1 MYALAGA
8 YGPVNVAQG
17 PLAWIRNCEIY
28 TTESVNIPGPFEI
41 FAGADD
47 PATFRSDVCSV
58 GTATIGGNA
67 AGATVPVTAPAQA
80 DVAVVAP
87 TINLARAS
95 KTSECVY
102 DTAAAGALNI
112 AADVS
117 VPCPVQ
123 TDADLSGMPTDIGTA
138 IPFPT
143 ITPGATDY
151 TVGPGQTLSLN
162 PGNYGRIVLEANA
175 TLQLALSGNYHFR
188 SIQTSTRQIRSYIT
202 VLSERVNILVKEY
215 MLLGHRTQVNPAD
228 TRLLRIYVEGDDTIP
243 AGWDYPAGFTYRGDG
258 YFNACYVY
266 SPNATQSWR
275 GKPLNNGA
283 YRTQSFGKAF
293 FEDTLTA
300 KFRVTMEHPQDE
312 ECFKPE
318 FTCASIGRVTP
329 GMSCN
334 SATGEVKILSWS
346 AGEKSLSYLL
356 FFDEGASIP
365 IYPSVNALR
374 DAACLEFKSTELTYD
389 PLNQV
394 ENAIKTPN
402 IWTAGVLANCG
413 DPKNLVPMVVG
424 PVDPENGPGYPP
436 VCYNA
441 YTYDRLGI
449 ASPDTCTIVRP

>member
-8 YGPVNVAQG
+8 YGPVNVSQG
-17 PLAWIRNCEIY
+17 PLAWIKNCEIY
-28 TTESVNIPGPFEI
+28 TTQSVNVPGPFQI
-41 FAGADD
+41 FAGPND
-47 PATFRSDVCSV
+47 PATFRSDVCSAD
-58 GTATIGGNA
+58 TATIGGNTA
-67 AGATVPVTAPAQA
+67 AATVPVTAPAQA

-87 TINLARAS
+87 TIKLARAS

-102 DTAAAGALNI
+102 NTLAGGVLNI
-112 AADVS
+112 AANVG
-117 VPCPVQ
+117 VACPVQ

-138 IPFPT
+138 IAFPPVN
-143 ITPGATDY
+143 PGSTDY
-151 TVGPGQTLSLN
+151 TVAAGTKLSLV
-162 PGNYGRIVLEANA
+162 PGSYGRIVLGVNA
-175 TLQLALSGNYHFR
+175 TLELTTSGSYHFL
-188 SIQTSTRQIRSYIT
+188 SIRTQSKESRSYIT
-202 VLSERVNILVKEY
+202 VLKERTNILVEEY
-215 MLLGHRTQVNPAD
+215 MLLGHTSQVNRAG
-228 TRLLRIYVEGDDTIP
+228 TRLLKIYVKGDDTIP
-243 AGWDYPAGFTYRGDG
+243 TGWDYPASFTYRGDG

-266 SPNATQSWR
+266 SPNGTQSWR
-275 GKPLNNGA
+275 GMPKDQGT

-293 FEDTLTA
+293 FEDTLSS
-300 KFRVTMEHPQDE
+300 KLRVTMQHPQDE
-312 ECFKPE
+312 DCFGSD

-329 GMSCN
+329 GMTCN

-356 FFDEGASIP
+356 FFDQNASIP

-374 DAACLEFKSTELTYD
+374 AAACLEFKSTELTYD

-402 IWTAGVLANCG
+402 IWTADVLAKCG
-413 DPKNLVPMVVG
+413 DPKNLVPLVVG
-424 PVDPENGPGYPP
+424 PVDPENGPAFPP

>member
-8 YGPVNVAQG
+8 YGPVNVSQG
-17 PLAWIRNCEIY
+17 PLAWIKNCEIY
-28 TTESVNIPGPFEI
+28 TTQSVNVPGPFEI
-41 FAGADD
+41 YAGPND

-67 AGATVPVTAPAQA
+67 AAATVPVTAPAQA

-112 AADVS
+112 AVDVG

-143 ITPGATDY
+143 ITPGVIDY
-151 TVGPGQTLSLN
+151 NVGPGQTLSLN
-162 PGNYGRIVLEANA
+162 PGNYGRITLEANA
-175 TLQLALSGNYHFR
+175 TLQLALSGSYHFR
-188 SIQTSTRQIRSYIT
+188 SIRTTTRQIRSYIT

-215 MLLGHRTQVNPAD
+215 MLLGHRTQVNSAG
-228 TRLLRIYVEGDDTIP
+228 TRLLKVYVEGDDNIP
-243 AGWDYPAGFTYRGDG
+243 AGWDYPAGFTFRGDG
-258 YFNACYVY
+258 DFTACYVY

-275 GKPLNNGA
+275 GKPLNHGA
-283 YRTQSFGKAF
+283 YQTQSFGKAF
-293 FEDTLTA
+293 FEDTLSA

-312 ECFKPE
+312 DCFAPE

-329 GMSCN
+329 GMTCN

-356 FFDEGASIP
+356 FFDQGASIP
-365 IYPSVNALR
+365 IYPSVDALR
-374 DAACLEFKSTELTYD
+374 AAACLEFTSTELTYD

-402 IWTAGVLANCG
+402 IWNAGVLAKCG
-413 DPKNLVPMVVG
+413 DPKNLVPLVVG
-424 PVDPENGPGYPP
+424 PVDPENGPAFPP